1 MADKVLSNEEL
12 NACEQSGNW
21 ICPMTGCRKELSRK
35 QTLKTHLQCIHSV
48 EAGTTVKRYKKYEV
62 NEFEPK
68 PKTTKWRCSRL
79 EGGKDNNNS
88 NSEQSYT
95 SHEVHSID
103 SNIPSDTISDQDTL
117 EDFISYSGSDNRCD
131 EVQNFLGDNL
141 ACQNPI
147 QYSPDVIDGTPNP
160 ACSNLCGDE
169 VPEILTDN
177 VQRESC
183 DPIIFT

>member
-1 MADKVLSNEEL
+1 MSIKV
-12 NACEQSGNW
+12 G
-21 ICPMTGCRKELSRK
+21 
-35 QTLKTHLQCIHSV
+35 HSC
-48 EAGTTVKRYKKYEV
+48 Y
-62 NEFEPK
+62 F
-68 PKTTKWRCSRL
+68 RL

-147 QYSPDVIDGTPNP
+147 QAFYFCTSKLIYYYLDQLNYIK
-160 ACSNLCGDE
+160 SWK
-169 VPEILTDN
+169 
-177 VQRESC
+177 
-183 DPIIFT
+183 